1 MELINKYQIL
11 FFLLVTL
18 SFGVVFSYLFK
29 GYTKYSTAGHRNYPM
44 DSFRFF
50 LASGVMMSHSIYMYN
65 SISNGEWVSQSQHI
79 SSYAWYG
86 VSIFFSL
93 TGFLFWNKI
102 RSNDNPDWVRIY
114 TDRFFRIVPLLFIN
128 TTIIVLIIA
137 LYSYFKNSSLSGT
150 SSIIYWY
157 DFLNNYKPDIFNV
170 SNSKILTAGVYWTLV
185 YEWGFYFSL
194 PLLWILGRK
203 YPFAFTIS
211 LCFLIIYVSPSV
223 TFEKGVYTYSF
234 LHFVIGMLACEL
246 NKSIKVSVKKLDVIL
261 LVSIIII
268 LIYGNKL
275 SPYST
280 SGYGN
285 AIILLVMVC
294 LSFKSSLFGLLNIK
308 GFVLLGEASY
318 SIYIMHPVIIYSTL
332 KVLNYFDILKS
343 HCIASLVLAYFI
355 TYVISVITLIFVEKK
370 FISFGKKINLNN

>member
-1 MELINKYQIL
+1 
-11 FFLLVTL
+11 
-18 SFGVVFSYLFK
+18 
-29 GYTKYSTAGHRNYPM
+29 M

-50 LASGVMMSHSIYMYN
+50 LASGVMMSHSIYMYS
-65 SISNGEWVSQSQHI
+65 SISGGGWVSQSQHI

-102 RSNDNPDWVRIY
+102 RNDSDPDWIRIY
-114 TDRFFRIVPLLFIN
+114 IDRFFRIVPLLFIN
-128 TTIIVLIIA
+128 TTIIVVIIA
-137 LYSYFKNSSLSGT
+137 LYSYLKSSSLSG
-150 SSIIYWY
+150 SSNIIYWY

-170 SNSKILTAGVYWTLV
+170 SNSKIFTAGVYWTLV

-203 YPFAFTIS
+203 HPFAFAIS
-211 LCFLIIYVSPSV
+211 LCFLVVYVSPNI

-234 LHFVIGMLACEL
+234 LHFIIGILACEL
-246 NKSIKVSVKKLDVIL
+246 SKSIKVNAKKLDIVL

-268 LIYGNKL
+268 LAYGSKL

-285 AIILLVMVC
+285 AIILLIMIC
-294 LSFKSSLFGLLNIK
+294 LSFKTSLFGLLNIR

-332 KVLNYFDILKS
+332 KLLNHFNILKDN
-343 HCIASLVLAYFI
+343 CIPS
-355 TYVISVITLIFVEKK
+355 LIFSYFMTYIISAITFIFIEKK
-370 FISFGKKINLNN
+370 FISYGKTVTL